1 MTSYKKLILKNTLTI
16 CVIFSLFFLTSFYI
30 ERYYSSRR
38 EYLAETQKK
47 VDNIMT
53 RFDNA
58 SFQVQDL
65 SALFRSNPDFKSYV
79 ESPSPNS
86 YYNRTIATYIRSTIA
101 SLSGSD
107 NFVAVTRPDDEF
119 VLSVRTAATA
129 DNFLRSYGMKKSEI
143 DESIQSFMTSNVI
156 TSPLFTFFSSADDKD
171 YFTVMVID
179 KYSFSR
185 PYIFF
190 IVYDLDKI
198 LSELDTDSAILI
210 SSNGKPLYHSES
222 LTNEDVAKLLNK
234 KSIFKYSTIAD
245 STQSFQSFGELTFT
259 VVLPKMKYISGVNN
273 HIFFTLLAFP
283 LLFLLSFL
291 ISRKISEKTYSPI
304 QRLVNQ
310 IDSIDT
316 HTLENEIEAISS
328 AISILSRRN
337 STLSD
342 MVANSR
348 NELREKFLNDLLH
361 GHLTDE
367 QITHGIKSYLKEEE
381 TTTPLAV
388 IITES
393 NIEAAEIAVS
403 DDGSAS
409 SLTLVLSS
417 FFADEFGGESFYHF
431 TALSPTSYCTVVSC
445 KDIDVL
451 KDRLQKLL
459 LTVETE
465 LGFDMY
471 SSVSNPI
478 ESFEELPSAFL
489 STYFAH
495 TNLKSREISRTVYSR
510 DEINVPILYSYAVDN
525 DIYTFCLRREREK
538 LQKSLDFLVKENFT
552 TEKVFSERQSYISVL
567 IFALCTR
574 ILASIEA
581 DSEAVFGKNYNIYL
595 ELRSCRTTDEYR
607 RLLSYLFLQIMD
619 YLETSQSKY
628 EHNYAEAM
636 LSYINENYAND
647 ISLVDMAKH
656 MNMSQSYVSRL
667 FKRLLHSNFKDY
679 LARVRIEQA
688 EKLLCENSEKSI
700 SDIATMVGFN
710 SVKSFTTVFSRL
722 VNMTPSEY
730 RRINKNK

>member
-16 CVIFSLFFLTSFYI
+16 CVVFSLLFTFSFYI

-38 EYLAETQKK
+38 EYLTKTQQ
-47 VDNIMT
+47 DIASITNA
-53 RFDNA
+53 FDSA

-65 SALFRSNPDFKSYV
+65 PVMFRSNPDFKNYV
-79 ESPSPNS
+79 ESPSSNPYLN
-86 YYNRTIATYIRSTIA
+86 NTITRYIRDTIA
-101 SLSGSD
+101 SLSDSN
-107 NFVAVTRPDDEF
+107 NFVAVTRPDDEW
-119 VLSVRTAATA
+119 VISVKMSAPF
-129 DNFLRSYGMKKSEI
+129 DYFLREYGLPKEEI
-143 DESIQSFMTSNVI
+143 DTIIHDSKDASRIFSHVH
-156 TSPLFTFFSSADDKD
+156 TFFSSKGDKR
-171 YFTVMVID
+171 YFTVLVTD
-179 KYSFSR
+179 NYSFSK
-185 PYIFF
+185 PYFF
-190 IVYDLDKI
+190 FVVYDLDKI
-198 LSELDTDSAILI
+198 LSELDADSAILI
-210 SSNGKPLYHSES
+210 SSYGEQLYASDS
-222 LTNEDVAKLLNK
+222 LSDEDVEKLLNK
-234 KSIFKYSTIAD
+234 KSILKYSTIAD
-245 STQSFQSFGELTFT
+245 STQSFPSFGEMTFT

-273 HIFFTLLAFP
+273 HLFFALLAFP
-283 LLFLLSFL
+283 ILFLLSLL
-291 ISRKISEKTYSPI
+291 ISQKVSEKTYSPI

-310 IDSIDT
+310 IDGIDT
-316 HTLENEIEAISS
+316 HTLENEIDAISS

-337 STLSD
+337 NTLSD

-348 NELREKFLNDLLH
+348 SELKEKFLNDLLH

-367 QITHGIKSYLKEEE
+367 QIAYGIKSYLKEEE
-381 TTTPLAV
+381 ATTPLAI

-393 NIEAAEIAVS
+393 NPEAAEIAVS

-409 SLTLVLSS
+409 SLTLVISS
-417 FFADEFGGESFYHF
+417 IFADEFNDESFYHF
-431 TALSPTSYCTVVSC
+431 TALSPTSYCTVISC
-445 KDIDVL
+445 KDIDAL

-459 LTVETE
+459 LTIETE

-471 SSVSNPI
+471 SSVSSSV

-495 TNLKSREISRTVYSR
+495 TNLRAREISRTVYSR
-510 DEINVPILYSYAVDN
+510 EDINVPILYSYAIDN
-525 DIYTFCLRREREK
+525 DIYTYCLRHEREK

-574 ILASIEA
+574 IFASIEA
-581 DSEAVFGKNYNIYL
+581 DSETVFGKNYNIYL

-607 RLLSYLFLQIMD
+607 RLLSYIFWQIMD

-636 LSYINENYAND
+636 LSYINENYASD

-679 LARVRIEQA
+679 LARVRVEQA
-688 EKLLCENSEKSI
+688 EKLLCENPEKSI
-700 SDIATMVGFN
+700 SEIATRVGFN